1 MAGVGA
7 GCPVLLYA
15 SKANTTK
22 VGVGYEEVWAEGAF
36 SLVTFLLAHPS
47 FYGIFYNPGHH
58 YLLIFSLSH
67 HSPIHIHIYRDDHR
81 QEVRN
86 RMLGPEGQAGP

>member
-58 YLLIFSLSH
+58 YLLIFSPSH
-67 HSPIHIHIYRDDHR
+67 LPGHGIAWTHSPVGFSVY
-81 QEVRN
+81 
-86 RMLGPEGQAGP
+86 PT

>member
-22 VGVGYEEVWAEGAF
+22 VGVGYEKVWPEGAF
-36 SLVTFLLAHPS
+36 SLVTLLLAHPC

-58 YLLIFSLSH
+58 IFVNILSLT
-67 HSPIHIHIYRDDHR
+67 PLTYTYIHIQR
-81 QEVRN
+81 
-86 RMLGPEGQAGP
+86 